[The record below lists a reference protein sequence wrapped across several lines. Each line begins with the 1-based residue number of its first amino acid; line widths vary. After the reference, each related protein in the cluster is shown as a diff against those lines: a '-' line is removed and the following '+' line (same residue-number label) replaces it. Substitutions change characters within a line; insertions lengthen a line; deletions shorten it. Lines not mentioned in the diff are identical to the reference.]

1 MGRVSKKDYLK
12 KNKDILTKEFKAYGK
27 RILSIVDL
35 GLLLKKLSEEYLM
48 HKLTRKEFADILVS
62 INFLE
67 IEKITLPNRKMTKYI
82 FGKVSKYELALS
94 INKDSYLSHYTAVYL
109 YGLIDNIPKTI
120 YTNTEQYKK
129 SPINDGELVQLN
141 VDRAF
146 SRPMRKTNNIA
157 KLNDFDVVLLNGKNT
172 RKLEVLNI
180 AIDGVE
186 LPITSLERT
195 LIDIVTRPDYA
206 GGVQEII
213 NAYKGAKGKVST
225 SRIIATLRKF
235 DYMYPYHQ
243 AIGFYL
249 ERAGY
254 DEKVLARFDKLDK
267 KCDFYLTYQ
276 MKDKN
281 YSNRWKIYYP
291 AYLD

>member
-281 YSNRWKIYYP
+281 YSNRWKVYYP

>member
-1 MGRVSKKDYLK
+1 
-12 KNKDILTKEFKAYGK
+12 
-27 RILSIVDL
+27 
-35 GLLLKKLSEEYLM
+35 
-48 HKLTRKEFADILVS
+48 
-62 INFLE
+62 
-67 IEKITLPNRKMTKYI
+67 
-82 FGKVSKYELALS
+82 
-94 INKDSYLSHYTAVYL
+94 
-109 YGLIDNIPKTI
+109 
-120 YTNTEQYKK
+120 
-129 SPINDGELVQLN
+129 
-141 VDRAF
+141 
-146 SRPMRKTNNIA
+146 MRKTNNIA

-281 YSNRWKIYYP
+281 YSNRWKVYYP